1 MIRSILNTCL
11 VVMSARV
18 CPLPMRRER
27 SDLCASS
34 VMRLARHTERSPG
47 PTCTMSTAVKPLQTT
62 VPKRQPLRPP
72 DTACDPKMIS
82 NCIDELRRR
91 RLQLT
96 SENSTEQSSPF
107 SSPQIS
113 LRQRNSCDSE
123 KRNSEEVPRYTSRA
137 SQREHRMSVPNLSPE
152 PSSVVIQSAKALK
165 EKLGRNGDGELST
178 INEGL
183 ITPVIRRK
191 QFNQPS
197 TLTFNVNDDAAPLS
211 NSSPSTKRPIHTN
224 SPSTLV
230 SRGREA

>member
-1 MIRSILNTCL
+1 
-11 VVMSARV
+11 MSARV

-34 VMRLARHTERSPG
+34 CHAVSQTHGTQSWTHMHNEHGRKTAANGDSKTPAITAARHGVRS
-47 PTCTMSTAVKPLQTT
+47 KND
-62 VPKRQPLRPP
+62 K
-72 DTACDPKMIS
+72 
-82 NCIDELRRR
+82 
-91 RLQLT
+91 QL
-96 SENSTEQSSPF
+96 
-107 SSPQIS
+107 
-113 LRQRNSCDSE
+113 QRNNWDSSQ
-123 KRNSEEVPRYTSRA
+123 RNGEESPRYTSRA

-197 TLTFNVNDDAAPLS
+197 TLTFNVNDDAPLS
-211 NSSPSTKRPIHTN
+211 NSPSAKRAIHTNTN

-230 SRGREA
+230 SRGREALEALFVHQQNTSPPNTLGGGLAR